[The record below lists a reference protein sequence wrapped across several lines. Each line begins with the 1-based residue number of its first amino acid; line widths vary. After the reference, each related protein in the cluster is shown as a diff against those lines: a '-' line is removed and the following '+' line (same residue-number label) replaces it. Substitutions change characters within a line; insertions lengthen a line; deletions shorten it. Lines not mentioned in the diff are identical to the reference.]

1 MSDAG
6 APPREWRFYV
16 RDMIGFCEKVQNYT
30 EGLDRKAFVADDL
43 VYDATLRNLELIGEA
58 ATRIP
63 GAIREA
69 HPEIPWRIIVG
80 MRNRLAHAYLDVDDD
95 VAWSVVR
102 DDVPALVPALR
113 NLLNAVGEDA

>member
-6 APPREWRFYV
+6 EAREWRFYV
-16 RDMIGFCEKVQNYT
+16 RDMIGFCEKVRNYT
-30 EGLDRKAFVADDL
+30 EGLDREAFVADEL
-43 VYDATLRNLELIGEA
+43 VYDATLRNLGLIGEA

-69 HPEIPWRIIVG
+69 HPEIPWRIVVG
-80 MRNRLAHAYLDVDDD
+80 MRNRLAPACPDVDDD
-95 VAWSVVR
+95 AAWSVVR

-113 NLLNAVGEDA
+113 NLLHAVGEDA

>member
-6 APPREWRFYV
+6 EAREWRFYV

-30 EGLDRKAFVADDL
+30 EGLDQGAFVADEL
-43 VYDATLRNLELIGEA
+43 VYDATLRNLGLIGEA
-58 ATRIP
+58 ATRVP

-69 HPEIPWRIIVG
+69 HPEIPWRIVVG
-80 MRNRLAHAYLDVDDD
+80 MRNRLARAYLDIDDD